1 MQLCFMSMRWS
12 MLFSL
17 TQHFDVEQHELC
29 RNTAQAE
36 QETSQKLC
44 NPQTDKQEE
53 SWEKDL
59 APM

>member
-1 MQLCFMSMRWS
+1 